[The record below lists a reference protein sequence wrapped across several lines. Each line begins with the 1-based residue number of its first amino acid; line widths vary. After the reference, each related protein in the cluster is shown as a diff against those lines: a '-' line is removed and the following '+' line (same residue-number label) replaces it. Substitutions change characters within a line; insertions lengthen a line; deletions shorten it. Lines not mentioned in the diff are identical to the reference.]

1 MIYPFY
7 WYQKPMHYIS
17 FICKVFKRSLHLLL
31 LIKPNWI
38 ITYIFFFFF
47 ANEENKRKA
56 LRTQDACNRCKIY

>member
-31 LIKPNWI
+31 LIKPNGI
-38 ITYIFFFFF
+38 ITYFFFFF
-47 ANEENKRKA
+47 FLQMKKTRKA
-56 LRTQDACNRCKIY
+56 LRTQDACNRYKIY